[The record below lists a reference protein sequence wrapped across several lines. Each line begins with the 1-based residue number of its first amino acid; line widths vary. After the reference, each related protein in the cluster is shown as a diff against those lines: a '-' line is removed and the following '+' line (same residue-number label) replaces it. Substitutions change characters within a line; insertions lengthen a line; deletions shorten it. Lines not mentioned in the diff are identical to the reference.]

1 MKTKKKHYLF
11 SIDEDLREQFK
22 RICEEAGV
30 TMSDVIAAAMIDHV
44 LAGTILEEN
53 IEKLKAQWVLKDK

>member
-1 MKTKKKHYLF
+1 
-11 SIDEDLREQFK
+11 
-22 RICEEAGV
+22 
-30 TMSDVIAAAMIDHV
+30 MSDVIAAAMIDHV